1 MAIYLQWDVII
12 SVFNV
17 IIVLR
22 LLTFRTQ
29 LDSFYT
35 LSWNNEYILNTQFTN
50 ANFNTVTI
58 GIRLV
63 TFFTGNETGIP
74 TCNIYG
80 DGQHHDSSIRKKS
93 TPLKPLL
100 IYLRHCV

>member
-1 MAIYLQWDVII
+1 MNISLKSAHNAANQQFISRKKEVFFVAIYLHWDVII

-50 ANFNTVTI
+50 ANFNTITI
-58 GIRLV
+58 GISLV
-63 TFFTGNETGIP
+63 TFFTGNE
-74 TCNIYG
+74 N
-80 DGQHHDSSIRKKS
+80 
-93 TPLKPLL
+93 
-100 IYLRHCV
+100 RHTDL

>member
-63 TFFTGNETGIP
+63 TFFTGNE
-74 TCNIYG
+74 N
-80 DGQHHDSSIRKKS
+80 
-93 TPLKPLL
+93 
-100 IYLRHCV
+100 RHTDL

>member
-35 LSWNNEYILNTQFTN
+35 LSWNNEYHLEH
-50 ANFNTVTI
+50 A
-58 GIRLV
+58 
-63 TFFTGNETGIP
+63 
-74 TCNIYG
+74 IYEREL
-80 DGQHHDSSIRKKS
+80 QYRHDWYKTRNV
-93 TPLKPLL
+93 LH
-100 IYLRHCV
+100 R